1 MRLKAA
7 AALGLAVLLAGQV
20 GLAARVGL
28 TAAFPAPRAPGPGV
42 SDCSAKAAAA
52 GGSLYDHKA
61 TGLDGGPVDLA
72 AFAGNVSLV
81 VNLATF

>member
-42 SDCSAKAAAA
+42 SDCSAKAAA
-52 GGSLYDHKA
+52 GGSLYDQKA
-61 TGLDGGPVDLA
+61 TGLDGGLVDLA